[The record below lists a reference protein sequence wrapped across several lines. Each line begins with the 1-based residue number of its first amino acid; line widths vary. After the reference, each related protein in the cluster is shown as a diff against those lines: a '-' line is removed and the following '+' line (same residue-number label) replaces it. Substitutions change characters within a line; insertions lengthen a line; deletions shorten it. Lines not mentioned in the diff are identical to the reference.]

1 MNFSGMDLTVTQ
13 LQKKK
18 LVSYVW
24 INIVKKKKKTKK
36 NLMHFSLGESVLAGR
51 A

>member
-24 INIVKKKKKTKK
+24 INIVKKKTKK
-36 NLMHFSLGESVLAGR
+36 NPMHFSLGESVLAGR